1 MVVAPTYLLHSTNIR
16 GYGCYEGETERHR
29 RGEIITLGLRWKYGG
44 NTVEIQS
51 LKQLPKVGK
60 LILQI
65 IEQIYHLYSKLN

>member
-44 NTVEIQS
+44 NTVTKAITQ
-51 LKQLPKVGK
+51 GR
-60 LILQI
+60 QI
-65 IEQIYHLYSKLN
+65 DFADY